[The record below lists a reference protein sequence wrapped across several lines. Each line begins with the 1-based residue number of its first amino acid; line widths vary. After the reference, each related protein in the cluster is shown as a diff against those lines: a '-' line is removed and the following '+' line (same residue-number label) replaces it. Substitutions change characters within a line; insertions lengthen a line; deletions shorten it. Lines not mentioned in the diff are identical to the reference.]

1 MLICANHYIRILQEY
16 EYFRDFCK
24 TIIEAKVISIAD
36 TMNTYIG
43 FSIIFHK
50 EKSIGSKSIGSYYL
64 GSQSI
69 GSYSIGSYYVGSQ
82 A

>member
-1 MLICANHYIRILQEY
+1 MLIFATYRNYMFNQFEENKVHFKNRFQLM
-16 EYFRDFCK
+16 
-24 TIIEAKVISIAD
+24 VISIAD

-50 EKSIGSKSIGSYYL
+50 EKFLGSKSI

-69 GSYSIGSYYVGSQ
+69 GSYCVGSQ